1 MNVKGKVMARNSESV
16 KTVPQDHEP
25 SIAMDQTIDQVRELL
40 FGHEKRTTD
49 TRLRDLD
56 SKMEARLEA
65 LHKEMTARFNSVE
78 NMLAEL
84 ARDTENRRL
93 SAISDIGAAISQLG
107 ATVQKMGN
115 GHSGS

>member
-1 MNVKGKVMARNSESV
+1 MARNNESAKSV
-16 KTVPQDHEP
+16 SPDHEMP
-25 SIAMDQTIDQVRELL
+25 GPIDQTIDQVRELL

-49 TRLRDLD
+49 TRLKDLD
-56 SKMEARLEA
+56 NKMEARLDA

-78 NMLAEL
+78 NQLAEL